1 MKRKPTLFVTEDED
15 PFFTKVCRNWW
26 FTGSLSRY
34 YKVLNHRYER
44 RFVWY
49 AAIFVSLV
57 SAAFFI
63 GVYNPTSGTAGSGM
77 RPYRFWAPPL
87 LVLVLA
93 VATIWQNPL
102 SWPRRSALSA
112 ILSDECRGLNRRW
125 CALWIDI
132 LAADEYSKYHHNC
145 YVKLVRKLDEVS
157 RKAVEYGIYNERLYR
172 ACIGEEHEPHEGQPV
187 PDKPQFRIHT

>member
-1 MKRKPTLFVTEDED
+1 MTKKPILFVTEDED
-15 PFFTKVCRNWW
+15 LFFTKVCRDWW

-34 YKVLNHRYER
+34 YGALKHRYER
-44 RFVWY
+44 RFAWY
-49 AAIFVSLV
+49 AAIFVSLAAV
-57 SAAFFI
+57 AFFI
-63 GVYNPTSGTAGSGM
+63 GVYSPTSGTA
-77 RPYRFWAPPL
+77 RVWAPPL

-93 VATIWQNPL
+93 VATIWQKPL

-125 CALWIDI
+125 CALWIDM
-132 LAADEYSKYHHNC
+132 LAADEYSKVHHS
-145 YVKLVRKLDEVS
+145 YYGKLARKLDEVA

-172 ACIGEEHEPHEGQPV
+172 ACVGEGDEPHEGQPV